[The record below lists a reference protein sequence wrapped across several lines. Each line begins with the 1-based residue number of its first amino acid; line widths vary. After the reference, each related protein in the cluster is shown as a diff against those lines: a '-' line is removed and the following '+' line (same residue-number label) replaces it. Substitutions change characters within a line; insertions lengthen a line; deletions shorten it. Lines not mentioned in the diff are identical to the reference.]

1 MSKYVSP
8 NQERGYVN
16 YEELVKFLGQC
27 VHETS
32 SYQNNP
38 NQYLLQNQYMQQP
51 EQYNQQTA
59 FNQFDTS
66 LGGVY
71 DPDEQAI
78 LRLMHENMRE
88 WDQVNLINIDN
99 LRAKF
104 NEVDYRQT
112 QILGQGEVII

>member
-8 NQERGYVN
+8 NHERGHVN
-16 YEELVKFLGQC
+16 YNELVKFLSQC
-27 VHETS
+27 IQEAA

-38 NQYLLQNQYMQQP
+38 NQYLIQNQNQYMQQ
-51 EQYNQQTA
+51 QYQQSPM
-59 FNQFDTS
+59 NPLDMNS
-66 LGGVY
+66 GGTY

-104 NEVDYRQT
+104 NEVDFRQT
-112 QILGQGEVII
+112 QILGQSEVKI